1 MNLLSTLL
9 AFIVALGVLIL
20 VHEFGH
26 YLVARWCGVKVL
38 RFSLGFGRPLLVRRF
53 GPDQTEWVLAAIPFG
68 GFVAMLDERERPDKP
83 IPEADLPR
91 AFNRQTVGKRA
102 AIVVAGP
109 LANFLLAILLYTGL
123 NTYGINEPRALLGA
137 PPAGSLA
144 AQSGLG
150 LDGAAADSRV
160 SLEARSLNGEVVQS
174 MIDLRWRMLQLGA
187 SRENADLELVDGLGR
202 VQRVKIDLSGVS
214 GGELDGDF
222 LRHIGL
228 VTAQPRRVVGDLTAG
243 GAAERAGLRK
253 GDVVNRIDGKPVESA
268 EQLVNL
274 VKAAPGRMLRL
285 DVDRDDLPLSVS
297 ITPDVVG
304 SGSAAS
310 GRIGAAI
317 RTVFP
322 MTLVSYGLLDAFTR
336 ANRQTWDTSIL
347 TLRMIGKIFTGEV
360 SIKTISGPVTIADYA
375 GQSARIGL
383 TMYLTFIAFISI
395 SIGLMNLLPIPMLD
409 GGHLLY
415 YLVEI
420 LIGRAPP
427 ERFVEWA
434 QRAGFA
440 VLAGLM
446 LVALVND
453 FMRLLT

>member
-53 GPDQTEWVLAAIPFG
+53 GPDQTEWVLAAVPFG

-123 NTYGINEPRALLGA
+123 NIYGINEPRALLGA
-137 PPAGSLA
+137 APAGTLA
-144 AQSGLG
+144 AQAGLS
-150 LDGAAADSRV
+150 LDGAAAGSRA

-174 MIDLRWRMLQLGA
+174 MVDLRWRMLQLGV
-187 SRENADLELVDGLGR
+187 SRESADLELVDGQGR
-202 VQRVKIDLSGVS
+202 VRRVQIDLSNVP

-228 VTAQPRRVVGDLTAG
+228 VPAQPRRVVGDLTAG
-243 GAAERAGLRK
+243 GAGERAGLRK
-253 GDVVNRIDGKPVESA
+253 GDVVNRIDGQPVESA

-274 VKAAPGRMLRL
+274 IKAAPGRLLRL
-285 DVDRDDLPLSVS
+285 DVDRYDLPSVS

-336 ANRQTWDTSIL
+336 ANRQTWDTAIL

-395 SIGLMNLLPIPMLD
+395 SIGLMNLLPIPILD

-427 ERFVEWA
+427 ERFIEWA

-440 VLAGLM
+440 LLAGLM